1 MSEVAIAVR
10 GVSKRYRV
18 FPTPRARLAHALF
31 DRGSAQAGDI
41 WALRD
46 VGFELR
52 RGDTL
57 AVIGRNGGGKSTLLQ
72 ILTGTMAPTSGSVE
86 VRGRVSALL
95 ELGSGFNP
103 EYTGRD
109 NVVMNGLLLG
119 LERAEIMRRFD
130 EVVAFAEIGE
140 AIDRAVKTYSSGM
153 MMRLAFAVQVMT
165 DPNILVIDEALSVG
179 DFFFQQKCFGHI
191 RALRARGVTL
201 VFVSHDMQTV
211 RDLCDKGL
219 FLKDGRV
226 DYFGD
231 NLEAIRRY
239 LSQGD
244 GPVDTRA
251 ARGEEA
257 PRGGAAVAVDHP
269 LWTRPGGEAPHGAK
283 GGLLA
288 VGVYDTAGK
297 PVVATRIGEPLVFRV
312 HLRALCDEPL
322 HVSLVFKNKYDQV
335 VTVVGS
341 YTLRAAP
348 PSLVR
353 GQEAVF
359 EARVNPMI
367 EAGNYSFSV
376 VLGQA
381 TRVGEAGVVVDETPL
396 LGPLQVLWDY
406 HRDIP
411 PFFGLVGLE
420 ASARF
425 VPAQAPLAAQDAA

>member
-1 MSEVAIAVR
+1 MSDIAVSVR
-10 GVSKRYRV
+10 EVSKRYHV
-18 FPTPRARLAHALF
+18 FSTRRAQLVHALF
-31 DRGSAQAGDI
+31 DRGGPHAREV

-46 VGFELR
+46 VSFDVR

-72 ILTGTMAPTSGSVE
+72 ILTGTMVPTSGSVE

-119 LERAEIMRRFD
+119 LTRAEILRRFD
-130 EVVAFAEIGE
+130 EIVAFAEIGE

-165 DPNILVIDEALSVG
+165 DPEILIIDEALSVG
-179 DFFFQQKCFGHI
+179 DFFFQQKCFGYI
-191 RALRARGVTL
+191 RGLRARGVTL

-211 RDLCDKGL
+211 RDLCNTGL
-219 FLKDGRV
+219 FLKGGRV

-231 NLEAIRRY
+231 NMEAIRRY
-239 LSQGD
+239 LAHGEQAA
-244 GPVDTRA
+244 A
-251 ARGEEA
+251 ARAPGAAATGDAGVLAIHRPIWSRPVAEA
-257 PRGGAAVAVDHP
+257 PRG
-269 LWTRPGGEAPHGAK
+269 AK
-283 GGLLA
+283 GRLLA
-288 VGVYDTAGK
+288 VGVYDAAGE
-297 PVVATRIGEPLVFRV
+297 PAVAARIGEPLVFRV
-312 HLRALCDEPL
+312 HLRAFCGEPL
-322 HVSLVFKNKYDQV
+322 HVSLVIKNKYDQV

-341 YTLRAAP
+341 YTLRVAP
-348 PSLVR
+348 PCLAP

-359 EARVNPMI
+359 EARVNPML

-381 TRVGEAGVVVDETPL
+381 AQVGEAGVVVDETPL

-411 PFFGLVGLE
+411 PFFGLFGLE

-425 VPAQAPLAAQDAA
+425 VAADTPAAARDAA